1 MPIYE
6 FKCTQCGK
14 EFDHL
19 FIRSDDT
26 EANCPK
32 CNKSHGVNQ
41 RIEMSVGNF
50 TIDMRNVSPL

>member
-6 FKCTQCGK
+6 FKCTQCET

-19 FIRSDDT
+19 FMRSDDT
-26 EANCPK
+26 EARCPQ

-41 RIEMSVGNF
+41 RIEMSVSNF
-50 TIDMRNVSPL
+50 TIDMRDVSPL